1 VSAEHRHVP
10 NGDEPTYFLEK
21 PENVRWL
28 FRAFYALC
36 ALLVA
41 ADLVVHRHMVHPWER
56 LPGFYALYGF
66 VGIVVLVIVAKLL
79 RRAVMRPEDYYD
91 VD

>member
-1 VSAEHRHVP
+1 MSAQHGPLPGEAP
-10 NGDEPTYFLEK
+10 GFLDK

-28 FRAFYALC
+28 LRAFYAVC

-41 ADLVVHRHMVHPWER
+41 GDLVAHRHVVHPWER
-56 LPGFYALYGF
+56 LLGFYPLYGF
-66 VGIVVLVIVAKLL
+66 VGIVVLVILAKLL

-91 VD
+91 AD

>member
-1 VSAEHRHVP
+1 MSAEHRPVP
-10 NGDEPTYFLEK
+10 GERAHFLDK

-41 ADLVVHRHMVHPWER
+41 ADLVTHRHVVHPWER
-56 LPGFYALYGF
+56 LLAFYPLYGF
-66 VGIVVLVIVAKLL
+66 VGIVVLVILAKLL

-91 VD
+91 AD